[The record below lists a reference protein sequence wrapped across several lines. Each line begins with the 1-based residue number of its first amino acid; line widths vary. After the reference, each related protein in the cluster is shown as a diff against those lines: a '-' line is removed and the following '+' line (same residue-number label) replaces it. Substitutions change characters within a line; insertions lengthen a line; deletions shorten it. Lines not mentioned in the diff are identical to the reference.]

1 MACFLLEDKIFQSMF
16 VSSLEGMK
24 YRFISSIL
32 TLFKENQKTLD
43 IVNKDPYKDYV
54 KNIQKGK
61 TGEEFTK
68 KTEEYY

>member
-1 MACFLLEDKIFQSMF
+1 
-16 VSSLEGMK
+16 MK